1 MSSERE
7 SKRLEWFNR
16 HAELAKRPSMK
27 RRKDEHDYT
36 ARCIYLFTMCT
47 SSRRPLFGTLQDADT
62 CHATPW
68 VLPSKLG
75 LKVVEQWQ
83 DIAVEQPLIKSVAF
97 QLMPDHVHGILFATA
112 TLPRHIGHHVSRF
125 KARCTA
131 IMRGMSEYSETTSRT
146 PTLWEPGYND
156 RILAGKGQLRDWA
169 NYILDNPR
177 RLWTKRRHREWF
189 TACRGIT
196 IGTTPVTIMGNQ
208 ALLSHPYK
216 VAVQCSRRLNAQ
228 EIEAACQ
235 RFLSL
240 AQGGAVLVSP
250 CISPGE
256 KEVMRRAFLAGVPQ
270 IVLLE
275 NGFAPM
281 QKPSGRRFDACS
293 EGRLLLVA
301 PWEHHNE
308 QRAITREQCLALNRL
323 ADEITTHR
331 G

>member
-1 MSSERE
+1 M
-7 SKRLEWFNR
+7 
-16 HAELAKRPSMK
+16 
-27 RRKDEHDYT
+27 
-36 ARCIYLFTMCT
+36 
-47 SSRRPLFGTLQDADT
+47 
-62 CHATPW
+62 PW

-83 DIAVEQPLIKSVAF
+83 DIAVEQPLIRSVAF

-112 TLPRHIGHHVSRF
+112 TLPRHIGHYVSRF

-131 IMRGMSEYSETTSRT
+131 IMRGMSEYSETTSRP

-169 NYILDNPR
+169 DYILDNPR
-177 RLWTKRRHREWF
+177 RLWTKRHHREWF

-235 RFLSL
+235 RFLSKGRIVIHS
-240 AQGGAVLVSP
+240 GGIKARFLRDRMVYICSIIAAV
-250 CISPGE
+250 
-256 KEVMRRAFLAGVPQ
+256 AGVVAAVAS
-270 IVLLE
+270 IV
-275 NGFAPM
+275 
-281 QKPSGRRFDACS
+281 
-293 EGRLLLVA
+293 
-301 PWEHHNE
+301 
-308 QRAITREQCLALNRL
+308 ALF
-323 ADEITTHR
+323 I
-331 G
+331 